1 MIRTFKNFNPD
12 IHKTAYIDEQS
23 TVIGNVKIGKDS
35 AMWPQSVAR
44 GDINPIVIG
53 ERTNI
58 QDGTLIHVTHKS
70 KYSPGFSVDIGN
82 DVTVGHLAIIHACK
96 ISDRVLIGMGST
108 VLDGAEIASDTMVG
122 AGTLVG
128 PGKHLESGYL
138 YLGSP
143 AKKIRELT
151 EKERAFLIYSAKCYV
166 DLKNE
171 YLK

>member
-1 MIRTFKNFNPD
+1 MIRSFKNFSPD
-12 IHKTAYIDEQS
+12 IHKTVYVDKQS

-35 AMWPQSVAR
+35 AMWPQAVAR

-58 QDGTLIHVTHKS
+58 QDGTIIHVTHKS
-70 KYSPGFSVDIGN
+70 KYSPSFSVTIGN
-82 DVTVGHLAIIHACK
+82 DVTIGHSSIIHACK
-96 ISDRVLIGMGST
+96 IADRVLIGMGSI
-108 VLDGAEIASDTMVG
+108 VLDGAEIASDTMIG

-128 PGKHLESGYL
+128 PGKHLEGGYL

-143 AKKIRELT
+143 AKRVRELT
-151 EKERAFLIYSAKCYV
+151 EKEISFLIYSAKCYV

-171 YLK
+171 YLT